1 MPAEAVALSP
11 RQKAA
16 ATLLALPLDQ
26 ARRVLGFLDPEEAS
40 LLSLEMARMPRL
52 EQQSKND
59 LLRTFRDAVREES
72 GSLEGGARAAEQLF
86 SSCSE
91 LPAAK
96 AALLSLKT
104 ELPDRPFGSLRALPP
119 RILRALLAREHP
131 QVAAMVLAYLPQE
144 SGREVLEGLP
154 AEERAE
160 VAMRIVSMRERPPK
174 RPVIESLEER
184 LAGAADEMLSAELP
198 PAGGMAALV
207 GLVKRMGQGTKTR
220 VLQGLE
226 KLSPETA
233 KALSKQLYT
242 FEDLLLVDDR
252 GIQVL
257 LKGVETRDLALAL
270 RGSDAQVLDK
280 VLKNLS
286 ERGGEMLKEE
296 MEILGSV
303 RRAMIE
309 ESQEKIMA
317 TLAKLEKEGALT
329 VNRGDE

>member
-1 MPAEAVALSP
+1 MAETLTS
-11 RQKAA
+11 RQRAA
-16 ATLLALPLDQ
+16 ATLLAMPVDN
-26 ARRVLGFLDPEEAS
+26 ARKVLSYLDPEEAS

-52 EQQSKND
+52 ELSSKME
-59 LLRTFRDAVREES
+59 LLQGFREQLMDES
-72 GSLEGGARAAEQLF
+72 GSLEGGAKAAEQLF
-86 SSCSE
+86 TACGDM
-91 LPAAK
+91 PAAK

-104 ELPDRPFGSLRALPP
+104 ELPERPFGALRALPP

-131 QVAAMVLAYLPQE
+131 QVAAMVLAYLPVD
-144 SGREVLEGLP
+144 SGRQVLESLSPEDRG
-154 AEERAE
+154 E
-160 VAMRIVSMRERPPK
+160 VALRIVGLRDHPPK
-174 RPVIESLEER
+174 RPVIENLEAR
-184 LAGAADEMLSAELP
+184 LAAAADEMLSAELP
-198 PAGGMAALV
+198 PAGGMPALV
-207 GLVKRMGQGTKTR
+207 DLVKRMGQGSKAR

-257 LKGVETRDLALAL
+257 LKGVETRDLATAL
-270 RGSDAQVLDK
+270 RGSNSDVLEK

-296 MEILGSV
+296 MEMLGSV
-303 RRAMIE
+303 RKVMVD
-309 ESQEKIMA
+309 ESQEKIMT
-317 TLAKLEKEGALT
+317 TLAKLEKEGALV